1 MPDKIKNLLIFAIL
15 SLIVGFIGYH
25 YTFNKQGKIIKK
37 NDLEIQELK
46 KEDYSYQELLEKY
59 FALEKRSKE
68 IDSLLRENKYVVPRN
83 ISHLYFYNF
92 IENVSKN
99 LSRNAKI
106 SIEYLEDRIEGDFNC
121 FVYKIYGEGKFDEV
135 FSLIYAIENSKTIKK
150 LESLSLRNIVVQEG
164 QILVSFNSIV
174 KVYHSTNIMYSVDA
188 FNEVKIQPPKVF
200 LAFEPQR
207 RGEVRIVSKSPV
219 ENRNLPDIQGGQLLA
234 LLPEGAFVRDK
245 RGNSIILKEGEP
257 VFMGYLT
264 KIDYKNNAAIF
275 TLNIGGVN
283 EQYVLYLK

>member
-1 MPDKIKNLLIFAIL
+1 MSDKIKNLLIFIVLSAI
-15 SLIVGFIGYH
+15 VAFIGYY

-37 NDLEIQELK
+37 NEQEIQELK
-46 KEDYSYQELLEKY
+46 KEDYSYQELLERY

-68 IDSLLRENKYVVPRN
+68 IDSLLRENRYVVPRN
-83 ISHLYFYNF
+83 LSHIYFYNF
-92 IENVSKN
+92 IEDISSKF
-99 LSRNAKI
+99 SRNTKI
-106 SIEYLEDRIEGDFNC
+106 SIEYIEDRVEGDFNC
-121 FVYKIYGEGKFDEV
+121 YAYKIYGEGKFDEV
-135 FSLIYAIENSKTIKK
+135 YSLIYSIENSKTIKK
-150 LESLSLRNIVVQEG
+150 LESLSLRNIVAQEG
-164 QILVSFNSIV
+164 QILVSFNAIV
-174 KVYHSTNIMYSVDA
+174 KVYHSANIMYTVDA
-188 FNEVKIQPPKVF
+188 FEENKIDPPKVH
-200 LAFEPQR
+200 LAFDPIR
-207 RGEVRIVSKSPV
+207 RGEARIAVKSPV